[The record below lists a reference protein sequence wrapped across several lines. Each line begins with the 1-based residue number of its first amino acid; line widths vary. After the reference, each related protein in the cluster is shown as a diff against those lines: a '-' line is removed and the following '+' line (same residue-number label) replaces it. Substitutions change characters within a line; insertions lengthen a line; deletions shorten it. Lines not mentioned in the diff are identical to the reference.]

1 VEALDIAP
9 LMVWAAVVLT
19 LLNLGTNLW
28 AIMNSGTKK
37 NEARIVALT
46 AQQAGQDRRVASLEQ
61 MVQAMPA
68 KDDMHQLQIS
78 LTSMAGDMRELR
90 AVIRG
95 NNDVMVRLET
105 IVTRH
110 EDHLLS
116 GGGRK

>member
-1 VEALDIAP
+1 
-9 LMVWAAVVLT
+9 
-19 LLNLGTNLW
+19 
-28 AIMNSGTKK
+28 
-37 NEARIVALT
+37 
-46 AQQAGQDRRVASLEQ
+46 
-61 MVQAMPA
+61 MPA